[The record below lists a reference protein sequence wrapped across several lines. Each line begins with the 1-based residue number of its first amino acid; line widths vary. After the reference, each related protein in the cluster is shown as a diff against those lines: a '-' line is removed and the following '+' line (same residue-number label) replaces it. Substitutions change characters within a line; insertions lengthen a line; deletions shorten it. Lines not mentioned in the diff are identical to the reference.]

1 MSQDVSK
8 TEAAKTE
15 AAKTEAAAQVVA
27 PAQPRVQGRRLLRGE
42 LGQVPVVLT
51 LIVVAVF
58 FQISSGGLFLRPRNL
73 SNLVLETVTV
83 GTLAL
88 ASVLVLL
95 LGEIDL
101 SLAVVAYFC
110 GAVLTTLSVYGKQPA
125 IVAVLAALVAGAMV
139 GAVNGF
145 FVAVMRV
152 PSFIVTLAGL
162 LFYQGLLL
170 HILFPNTTIR
180 LIDPFLTGISSN
192 YLPDWMGTSVPLVIV
207 AIYVAAVIF
216 NRIRRQ
222 QRGLPNPPIWET
234 ALRMGV
240 AIAVT
245 IIAVGIFE
253 GFLGVPESGA
263 ILVALILIFW
273 LLLRFTPFGRHVYAV
288 GGNAEAA
295 RRAGINTTGVRIAI
309 FTLTSTLAAVAGI
322 LEVSRTIG
330 AATQVEPQL
339 LLLAIAA
346 AVIGGVS
353 LFGGR
358 GSVWGVVLGALII
371 GSLNNG
377 LTLINQN
384 DDVKFMVEG
393 AVLMVAVLV
402 DAIIRRRNAVTGR

>member
-8 TEAAKTE
+8 TEASKTE
-15 AAKTEAAAQVVA
+15 AVAQAVA
-27 PAQPRVQGRRLLRGE
+27 PAQAQVQAQRFMRGE
-42 LGQVPVVLT
+42 LGQIPVVLT
-51 LIVVAVF
+51 LIVIAIF
-58 FQISSGGLFLRPRNL
+58 FQITSGGLFLSSRNL

-95 LGEIDL
+95 LAEIDL
-101 SLAVVAYFC
+101 SLAAVAYLC
-110 GAVLTTLSVYGKQPA
+110 GAVMTTLSVYHNASAP
-125 IVAVLAALVAGAMV
+125 VALLGALVV
-139 GAVNGF
+139 GAVIGAINGF
-145 FVAVMRV
+145 FVAVMRI

-162 LFYQGLLL
+162 IFYQGLLL

-192 YLPDWMGTSVPLVIV
+192 YLPDWMGTSLPLVIV
-207 AIYVAAVIF
+207 GLYALAVIA
-216 NRIRRQ
+216 NRIQRQ
-222 QRGLPNPPIWET
+222 RRGLPNPPVWET
-234 ALRMGV
+234 GLRVGLAV
-240 AIAVT
+240 AVT
-245 IIAVGIFE
+245 IVAVGIFE

-288 GGNAEAA
+288 GGNPEAA

-309 FTLTSTLAAVAGI
+309 FTLTSVLAAVGGI

-330 AATQVEPQL
+330 AATQVDSSL
-339 LLLAIAA
+339 LLDAIAA

-358 GSVWGVVLGALII
+358 GSVWAVVLGSLII
-371 GSLNNG
+371 GSLANG
-377 LTLINQN
+377 LTLLNQN
-384 DDVKFMVEG
+384 TDVKFMVEG
-393 AVLMVAVLV
+393 AVLIIAVLV
-402 DAIIRRRNAVTGR
+402 DAIIRRRNAVSGR